1 MADWYGTSRSNYV
14 KFNPEKLDLLT
25 QLFPILIA
33 EKEGLS
39 AIISQDQ
46 FGSTPSLYLDDDD
59 DTFDALLL
67 QLGVVYHDEDYIGLL
82 EIVHLALEPGEILVW
97 IEAGAEKARYIT
109 GMATAISHTGEVLKR
124 ISLNDIYE
132 GLPASVTAAIY

>member
-1 MADWYGTSRSNYV
+1 M
-14 KFNPEKLDLLT
+14 
-25 QLFPILIA
+25 
-33 EKEGLS
+33 
-39 AIISQDQ
+39 
-46 FGSTPSLYLDDDD
+46 
-59 DTFDALLL
+59 
-67 QLGVVYHDEDYIGLL
+67 VYHDEDYIGLL